1 MKEWILYNT
10 PLNLN
15 MLPGL
20 NPIEHFY
27 SEMGSRLH
35 SCEIN
40 NENITEIWNNLNI
53 DIIQKLVHSMENCYR
68 DVIRAK
74 TGLTKL

>member
-15 MLPGL
+15 MLPAL
-20 NPIEHFY
+20 NPIKHFY
-27 SEMGSRLH
+27 SEMGRRLN

-40 NENITEIWNNLNI
+40 NETILKQNIIEIWNN
-53 DIIQKLVHSMENCYR
+53 H
-68 DVIRAK
+68 K
-74 TGLTKL
+74 T